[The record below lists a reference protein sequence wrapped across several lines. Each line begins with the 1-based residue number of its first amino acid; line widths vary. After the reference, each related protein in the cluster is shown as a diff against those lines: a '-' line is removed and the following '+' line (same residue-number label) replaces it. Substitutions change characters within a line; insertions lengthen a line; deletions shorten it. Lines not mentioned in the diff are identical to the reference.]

1 MRKIK
6 LFSLLAVLLVTCFT
20 STAWAWSGSG
30 TENDPYLI
38 SSVADWN
45 TLSTNSQSNTYAGVY
60 FRLMNDLSVGTM
72 IGKESNETGR
82 FAGIFDGNGHK
93 LTVSYNVTESNC
105 APFQSA
111 NNATIKNLIVD
122 GSITTNQKFATGMIA
137 MARGTTSI
145 ENCRVSVQITDN
157 TGGDGTD
164 GGFVGKNVSGT
175 LAITGCVFDGIFN
188 GPNVRGWGGFV
199 GWNESNGG
207 GTTTITNCLFA
218 PASASFD
225 ATDCQT
231 FSRSRDLAAVTLN
244 NCYYTLALAGTQG
257 TQVYSPK
264 AIYGAT
270 MEMAGTP
277 TATYNVSRLNMYS
290 AGLAC
295 GSKLYA
301 PANAT
306 LSVNLSGSDA
316 GFVVRPNTDA
326 TLSGSSNPYSLQI
339 GSQNTQVAPN
349 KPSATVDGTGY
360 VFMEDA
366 VNAWGNNQTLQ
377 LLADVPISNRIS
389 IVNTRT
395 CDLNGH
401 GIIQEGDYEIF
412 EVKNGGNL
420 TLMDS
425 NTGNLTHKFV
435 TDANGIATLDEAN
448 GTVVVNGGYL
458 TGGKGNN
465 YENGGIAEQG
475 RNGGAIF
482 VYNGT
487 LTMNGGTIIGNK
499 AVRHAGGVFVCKNSL
514 FTFNGGTITRNQ
526 GYYAGGVDV
535 YNSTADIT
543 DNEPSTMRMTG
554 GTISYNYGTYHTGGL
569 AINSDDGAV
578 TVEITGGSIVNNH
591 SAANRAGGLFVEHTQ
606 ANLRISGNPVI
617 KDNYSDANPL
627 AQHNIRLNKGKITII
642 GALTN
647 TEKIGVT
654 MTTPG
659 EFTTDLSA
667 YGNASNFSS
676 DDPTYGVIINSNNE
690 AQLATPAT
698 LSDAPTAISNL
709 EYDGN
714 AQALVNGGTA
724 VNGTMAY
731 SLDGTNWSASIPT
744 GTNAGTYTVYYMVQG
759 DATHADYIPANNTI
773 EVTIAK
779 VAPVATAP
787 TAKDDLVSTG
797 EPQALVN
804 AGTSEHGVWWYN
816 VNNGEYTTYVPAR
829 TDAGDYT
836 VYYKFIG
843 DANHTDIEEAS
854 CNVSIAAAIPVADL
868 SKNIAID
875 LRGNQLGG
883 DGSTGGSKYLIIDSE
898 DNYTYV
904 DDEPAAYNAYFAFEN
919 FNGSQHGYYNLLVT
933 APVTAGNYLLT
944 LGGCQYGNGG
954 GNVKNA
960 ASEIL
965 ASFDQKTAGCYDA
978 DPVNNSVY
986 LIFTV
991 DAAQTITIDC
1001 GNYTPYIALK
1011 KMPVIP
1017 TFSDFEINFQSDP
1030 YNVISGAKPAGTVI
1044 AGSFHDGQHG
1054 YQNVEATVPTQAGT
1068 YRLTLGACQYGN
1080 GEGNVMSET
1089 NIELASFNQNL
1100 GENKC
1105 YVASTGANTVSV
1117 TFAVDIDQTIT
1128 IDCGT
1133 YTPYMKLE
1141 KITAYA
1147 VEFALGDAEGTAPAA
1162 VDVTIG
1168 EALTMPVNKTMYK
1181 EGYTLTGW
1189 SDGAN
1194 TYAIGAAFTPAT
1206 DVILTPVFTANEAD
1220 LLNADVDVTVRW
1232 NFGTSLDAPAIH
1244 AEGSNAIIVAQALIG
1259 DKTVDVKL
1267 AIDATSGKFQND
1279 NRTDEWAQVN
1289 IGTIFTF
1296 PSKVDAVVTVNTH
1309 SGNTTYDLAAGTL
1322 TCNTNDYYSYLEVT
1336 YPAPAPVVPT
1346 FIVVGANEDPEH
1358 AGDYYATFY
1367 DSSNRYALPDNGTK
1381 AYVAELSGTDLLLH
1395 EIASGAEVIPANT
1408 AVIFKAPSSS
1418 ISLTLSDNDAV
1429 TVTDPNCLVGTD
1441 VAKAAP
1447 ANCYVISGH
1456 SSDNSV
1462 TGVGF
1467 YQYTG
1472 TLKPNKAYTI
1482 YSGSVAYAP
1491 KRLRFV
1497 FDSPTGVDIV
1507 DANSKAEK
1515 RIENGQVIIIR
1526 NGVRYN
1532 AAGQI
1537 VK

>member
-1 MRKIK
+1 MRKI
-6 LFSLLAVLLVTCFT
+6 FTFLLAVLLVTCFT

-38 SSVADWN
+38 SSAADWN
-45 TLSTNSQSNTYAGVY
+45 ELSTNSQSNTYAGVY
-60 FRLMNDLSVGTM
+60 FRLTEDISVGTM
-72 IGKESNETGR
+72 IGSESDATGR
-82 FAGIFDGNGHK
+82 FAGIFDGNGHT
-93 LTVSYNVTESNC
+93 LTVSYDVTQNHA
-105 APFQSA
+105 APFRNV
-111 NNATIKNLIVD
+111 NNVTIKNLIVE
-122 GSITTNQKFATGMIA
+122 GSIKTNQKYAAGIIGRV
-137 MARGTTSI
+137 RGVTSI

-157 TGGDGTD
+157 TSGDGTD
-164 GGFVGKNVSGT
+164 GGFVGVNDNGALT
-175 LAITGCVFDGIFN
+175 ITGCVFDGIIN
-188 GPNVRGWGGFV
+188 MPGVEGLGGFV
-199 GWNESNGG
+199 GWNESSSG
-207 GTTTITNCLFA
+207 GTTVITNCLFA
-218 PASASFD
+218 PASASFT
-225 ATDCQT
+225 ATGCQT
-231 FSRSRDLAAVTLN
+231 FSRSRDLAKVTLN
-244 NCYYTLALAGTQG
+244 NCYYTRALAGTQG

-264 AIYGAT
+264 AIYDAT
-270 MEMAGTP
+270 IEMAGTP
-277 TATYNVSRLNMYS
+277 TTTYNVSRLNMYS

-306 LSVNLSGSDA
+306 LSVNLSGSAA
-316 GFVVRPNTDA
+316 GFVVRPNTGA

-349 KPSATVDGTGY
+349 KPSATVAGNEY
-360 VFMEDA
+360 VFFEDA
-366 VNAWGNNQTLQ
+366 VNAWGSNQTLQ

-389 IVNTRT
+389 IENTRT

-420 TLMDS
+420 TLIDS
-425 NTGNLTHKFV
+425 NTGNLTHKFAI
-435 TDANGIATLDEAN
+435 DANGVASLDEEN
-448 GTVVVNGGYL
+448 GTVVVNGGFI

-465 YENGGIAEQG
+465 YENGGIAKQG

-499 AVRHAGGVFVCKNSL
+499 AVRHAGGVFICKNSL

-535 YNSTADIT
+535 YNSFADI
-543 DNEPSTMRMTG
+543 DYNEPSTMRMTG

-569 AINSDDGAV
+569 AINSADGEI

-591 SAANRAGGLFVEHTQ
+591 SAGSNAGGLFVEHTQ

-617 KDNYSDANPL
+617 KDNYSDANPT

-654 MTTPG
+654 MATPG
-659 EFTTDLSA
+659 EFTTGLSS

-676 DDPTYGVIINSNNE
+676 DDPAYGVIINSNNE

-698 LSDAPTAISNL
+698 LSAAPTAISNL

-714 AQALVNGGTA
+714 AHALVNGGTA
-724 VNGTMAY
+724 SNGTMAY
-731 SLDGTNWSASIPT
+731 SLDGTNWSAAIPT
-744 GTNAGTYTVYYMVQG
+744 GTDAGTYTVYYMVQG

-773 EVTIAK
+773 EVTIAM
-779 VAPVATAP
+779 
-787 TAKDDLVSTG
+787 
-797 EPQALVN
+797 
-804 AGTSEHGVWWYN
+804 
-816 VNNGEYTTYVPAR
+816 
-829 TDAGDYT
+829 
-836 VYYKFIG
+836 
-843 DANHTDIEEAS
+843 
-854 CNVSIAAAIPVADL
+854 PVADL

-904 DDEPAAYNAYFAFEN
+904 DAEPAAYNAYFAFDN
-919 FNGSQHGYYNLLVT
+919 FNGSQHGYTNLLVT

-944 LGGCQYGNGG
+944 LGGCQYGNGQ

-1011 KMPVIP
+1011 KMPEIP
-1017 TFSDFEINFQSDP
+1017 TFTDFEINFQTNP

-1044 AGSFHDGQHG
+1044 AGSFHDNLHG
-1054 YQNVEATVPTQAGT
+1054 YQNVEATVPVEDGT
-1068 YRLTLGACQYGN
+1068 YRLTLGACEYDSNAGT
-1080 GEGNVMSET
+1080 VMSET
-1089 NIELASFNQNL
+1089 NVELASLDQNL
-1100 GENKC
+1100 GAGKC
-1105 YVASTGANTVSV
+1105 YHNNTTKNIVSK
-1117 TFAVDIDQTIT
+1117 TFTVDIDQTIT
-1128 IDCGT
+1128 IDCGQ

-1141 KITAYA
+1141 KITAYH
-1147 VEFALGDAEGTAPAA
+1147 VVFALGEAEGVAPAA
-1162 VDVTIG
+1162 KDVTIG

-1189 SDGAN
+1189 SDGVN

-1206 DVILTPVFTANEAD
+1206 DVILTPVFTANATAIAD
-1220 LLNADVDVTVRW
+1220 ATEEVTVRW
-1232 NFGTSLDAPAIH
+1232 EFGEINGAPSMH
-1244 AEGSNAIIVAQALIG
+1244 FEGSNGILVAQA
-1259 DKTVDVKL
+1259 TVGGNPMDVRL
-1267 AIDATSGKFQND
+1267 DIDGTAGKFD
-1279 NRTDEWAQVN
+1279 NSGRGDQWAQVKEN
-1289 IGTIFTF
+1289 TTFTF
-1296 PSKVDAVVTVNTH
+1296 PAKNGATVEVGAYTSPANYNV
-1309 SGNTTYDLAAGTL
+1309 SGNVL
-1322 TCNTNDYYSYLEVT
+1322 TANDANNYYSYLEVT
-1336 YPAPAPVVPT
+1336 YPAPAPVAPT
-1346 FIVVGANEDPEH
+1346 FINITANEDPEH
-1358 AGDYYATFY
+1358 AGVYYATFY
-1367 DSSNRYALPDNGTK
+1367 HSSGKYALPNDGTK

-1408 AVIFKAPSSS
+1408 AVIFKAPTSS
-1418 ISLTLSDNDAV
+1418 ISLTLSENIAV

-1462 TGVGF
+1462 VGVGF

-1472 TLKPNKAYTI
+1472 TLKAHKAYTI
-1482 YSGSVAYAP
+1482 YGGSNAP
-1491 KRLRFV
+1491 KRMRFV
-1497 FDSPTGVDIV
+1497 FDQATDVESIQPSAVSNQKIL
-1507 DANSKAEK
+1507 
-1515 RIENGQVIIIR
+1515 ENGVLYIIK

-1532 AAGQI
+1532 VQGQI

>member
-1 MRKIK
+1 MKKIK
-6 LFSLLAVLLVTCFT
+6 LFSLLALLLVTCFT

-38 SSVADWN
+38 SSAADWN

-72 IGKESNETGR
+72 IGTGDKDVAAGR
-82 FAGIFDGNGHK
+82 FAGIFDGNGHT
-93 LTVSYNVTESNC
+93 LTVSYDVTEDHV
-105 APFQSA
+105 APFRNV
-111 NNATIKNLIVD
+111 NNVTIKNLIVD
-122 GSITTNQKFATGMIA
+122 GSIKTNKQFAAGIIGR
-137 MARGTTSI
+137 ARGTTSI
-145 ENCRVSVQITDN
+145 ENCRVSVQFNDN
-157 TGGDGTD
+157 SKGDGTD
-164 GGFVGKNVSGT
+164 GGFVGINDRGALT
-175 LAITGCVFDGIFN
+175 ITGCVFDGIIN
-188 GPNVRGWGGFV
+188 MPRVAGLGGFV
-199 GWNESNGG
+199 GWNESNDG
-207 GTTTITNCLFA
+207 GTTVITNCLFA

-225 ATDCQT
+225 ATGCQT
-231 FSRSRDLAAVTLN
+231 FSRSRNLAKVTLN
-244 NCYYTLALAGTQG
+244 NCYYTRTLGDTQG
-257 TQVYSPK
+257 IQVYSPK
-264 AIYGAT
+264 EMYGAT
-270 MEMAGTP
+270 IEMAGTP
-277 TATYNVSRLNMYS
+277 TTTYNVSRLNMYS

-306 LSVNLSGSDA
+306 LSVNLSGSAA
-316 GFVVRPNTDA
+316 GYVVRPNTGA

-349 KPSATVDGTGY
+349 IPNARVDGTGY
-360 VFMEDA
+360 VFFEDA
-366 VNAWGNNQTLQ
+366 VNAWGNSQTLQ

-389 IVNTRT
+389 IENTRT

-425 NTGNLTHKFV
+425 NTGNLTHKFAI
-435 TDANGIATLDEAN
+435 DANGVASLDEEN
-448 GTVVVNGGYL
+448 GTVVVNGGFI

-465 YENGGIAEQG
+465 YENGGIAKQG

-535 YNSTADIT
+535 YNSFADID

-569 AINSDDGAV
+569 AINSDDGEI
-578 TVEITGGSIVNNH
+578 TVEITGGQIIHNH
-591 SAANRAGGLFVEHTQ
+591 SAGSNAGGLFVEHTQ

-659 EFTTDLSA
+659 EFTTDLSS

-676 DDPTYGVIINSNNE
+676 DDPAYGVIINSNNE

-698 LSDAPTAISNL
+698 LSAAPTAISNL
-709 EYDGN
+709 EYSGS
-714 AQALVNGGTA
+714 AQNLVNGGTA
-724 VNGTMAY
+724 ENGTMAY
-731 SLDGTNWSASIPT
+731 SLDGTNWSSTIPT
-744 GTNAGTYTVYYMVQG
+744 GINAGTYTVYYMVQG

-773 EVTIAK
+773 EVTIAM
-779 VAPVATAP
+779 
-787 TAKDDLVSTG
+787 
-797 EPQALVN
+797 
-804 AGTSEHGVWWYN
+804 
-816 VNNGEYTTYVPAR
+816 
-829 TDAGDYT
+829 
-836 VYYKFIG
+836 
-843 DANHTDIEEAS
+843 
-854 CNVSIAAAIPVADL
+854 PVADL

-875 LRGNQLGG
+875 LRGQQLGG
-883 DGSTGGSKYLIIDSE
+883 TNTQGGSKYLIIDSE

-904 DDEPAAYNAYFAFEN
+904 DAEPAAYNAYFAFEN

-944 LGGCQYGNGG
+944 LGGCQYGTGT

-1011 KMPVIP
+1011 KMPEIP
-1017 TFSDFEINFQSDP
+1017 AFTDFAINFMSDSYTVAEGTLP
-1030 YNVISGAKPAGTVI
+1030 EGTVI
-1044 AGSFHDGQHG
+1044 DGTPNTGQTAHG
-1054 YQNVEATVPTQAGT
+1054 YQNVVATVPVKAGK
-1068 YRLTLGACQYGN
+1068 YRLTLGTCQYGT
-1080 GEGNVMSET
+1080 GTGNVMSET
-1089 NIELASFNQNL
+1089 NIELASFDQKTAACYHHNPS
-1100 GENKC
+1100 ENII
-1105 YVASTGANTVSV
+1105 SMI
-1117 TFAVDIDQTIT
+1117 FDVDQDQHIT
-1128 IDCGT
+1128 IDCGN

-1141 KITAYA
+1141 AVTSYA
-1147 VEFALGDAEGTAPAA
+1147 VEFALGDAAGTAPAA
-1162 VDVTIG
+1162 VDVAIG

-1181 EGYTLTGW
+1181 DGYTLTGW
-1189 SDGAN
+1189 SDGVN
-1194 TYAIGAAFTPAT
+1194 EYAIGAEFTPTT
-1206 DVILTPVFTANEAD
+1206 DAVLTPVFTANAIAITDATEA
-1220 LLNADVDVTVRW
+1220 VTVRW
-1232 NFGTSLDAPAIH
+1232 YFGKSNEAPEFAWQNNSGIL
-1244 AEGSNAIIVAQALIG
+1244 VAQA
-1259 DKTVDVKL
+1259 TVGGNPMDVR
-1267 AIDATSGKFQND
+1267 ININATSGKFSNAG
-1279 NRTDEWAQVN
+1279 RTDKWAQVN
-1289 IGTIFTF
+1289 NGTILSF
-1296 PSKVDAVVTVNTH
+1296 PGKADAVVTVESYNNNPEHYAINAT
-1309 SGNTTYDLAAGTL
+1309 AGTL
-1322 TCNTNDYYSYLEVT
+1322 ACNSDDYYSYLEVT
-1336 YPAPAPVVPT
+1336 YPAPAPT
-1346 FIVVGANEDPEH
+1346 MIIIGANEDPEH
-1358 AGDYYATFY
+1358 AGNYYATFY
-1367 DSSNRYALPDNGTK
+1367 HSSGKYALPNDGTK
-1381 AYVAELSGTDLLLH
+1381 AYVAELSGTDLVMH

-1408 AVIFKAPSSS
+1408 AVIFKAPTSS
-1418 ISLTLSDNDAV
+1418 ISLTLSDEAAV

-1462 TGVGF
+1462 VGVGF
-1467 YQYTG
+1467 YQYSG

-1482 YSGSVAYAP
+1482 YSGNNAP
-1491 KRLRFV
+1491 KRMRFV
-1497 FDSPTGVDIV
+1497 FDQEQIATGVENINAAV
-1507 DANSKAEK
+1507 ETQKVL
-1515 RIENGQVIIIR
+1515 ENGVFYIIK

-1532 AAGQI
+1532 VQGQI

>member
-1 MRKIK
+1 MRKI
-6 LFSLLAVLLVTCFT
+6 FTFLLAVLLVTCFT

-38 SSVADWN
+38 SSAADWN
-45 TLSTNSQSNTYAGVY
+45 TLSTNSQSNTYTGVY

-72 IGKESNETGR
+72 IGSESDATGR
-82 FAGIFDGNGHK
+82 FAGIFDGNGHT
-93 LTVSYNVTESNC
+93 LTVSYDVTENHA
-105 APFQSA
+105 APFRNV
-111 NNATIKNLIVD
+111 NNVTIKNLIVE
-122 GSITTNQKFATGMIA
+122 GSIKTNQKYAAGIIGR
-137 MARGTTSI
+137 ARGTTSI

-157 TGGDGTD
+157 TSGDGTD
-164 GGFVGKNVSGT
+164 GGFVGINDKGALT
-175 LAITGCVFDGIFN
+175 ITGCVFDGIIN
-188 GPNVRGWGGFV
+188 MPGVEGLGGFV
-199 GWNESNGG
+199 GWNESNSG

-218 PASASFD
+218 PASASFT
-225 ATDCQT
+225 ATGCQT
-231 FSRSRDLAAVTLN
+231 FSRSRDLAYVTLN
-244 NCYYTLALAGTQG
+244 NCYYTLALSDTQQG

-264 AIYGAT
+264 EMYGAT
-270 MEMAGTP
+270 IEMAGTP
-277 TATYNVSRLNMYS
+277 TTTYNVSRLNMYS

-301 PANAT
+301 PANTT

-316 GFVVRPNTDA
+316 GFVVRPNTGA

-349 KPSATVDGTGY
+349 KPSATVAGNEY
-360 VFMEDA
+360 VFFEDA
-366 VNAWGNNQTLQ
+366 VNAWANNQTLQ

-389 IVNTRT
+389 IENTRT

-420 TLMDS
+420 TLIDS
-425 NTGNLTHKFV
+425 NTGNLTHKFAI
-435 TDANGIATLDEAN
+435 DANGVASLDEEN
-448 GTVVVNGGYL
+448 GTVVVNGGFI

-465 YENGGIAEQG
+465 LENGGIAKQG

-499 AVRHAGGVFVCKNSL
+499 AVRHAGGVFICKNSL

-535 YNSTADIT
+535 YNSTADIN

-554 GTISYNYGTYHTGGL
+554 GTISYNYGTGHTGGL
-569 AINSDDGAV
+569 AINSADGEI

-591 SAANRAGGLFVEHTQ
+591 SAANRAAGLYVEHTNT
-606 ANLRISGNPVI
+606 NLRISGNPVI
-617 KDNYSDANPL
+617 KDNYSDNSPTV
-627 AQHNIRLNKGKITII
+627 QQNIFLNTGKITII

-654 MTTPG
+654 MATPG
-659 EFTTDLSA
+659 EFTTGLSS

-676 DDPTYGVIINSNNE
+676 DDPAYGVIINSNNE

-709 EYDGN
+709 EYNGN
-714 AQALVNGGTA
+714 AQALVNDGTA

-731 SLDGTNWSASIPT
+731 SLDGTNWSAAIPT

-773 EVTIAK
+773 EVTIAM
-779 VAPVATAP
+779 
-787 TAKDDLVSTG
+787 
-797 EPQALVN
+797 
-804 AGTSEHGVWWYN
+804 
-816 VNNGEYTTYVPAR
+816 
-829 TDAGDYT
+829 
-836 VYYKFIG
+836 
-843 DANHTDIEEAS
+843 
-854 CNVSIAAAIPVADL
+854 PVADL

-875 LRGNQLGG
+875 LRDHQLGG
-883 DGSTGGSKYLIIDSE
+883 TNTQGGSKYLIIDSE

-944 LGGCQYGNGG
+944 LGGCQYGNGQ

-1011 KMPVIP
+1011 KMPEIP
-1017 TFSDFEINFQSDP
+1017 TFTDFEINFQTNP

-1044 AGSFHDGQHG
+1044 AGSHHDGQHG
-1054 YQNVEATVPTQAGT
+1054 YQNVEATVPMEAGT
-1068 YRLTLGACQYGN
+1068 YRLTLGACGYGI
-1080 GEGNVMSET
+1080 GTGNVMSET
-1089 NIELASFNQNL
+1089 NVELAAFNQKL
-1100 GENKC
+1100 AEESMC

-1117 TFAVDIDQTIT
+1117 TFTVDIDQTIT
-1128 IDCGT
+1128 IDCGQ

-1141 KITAYA
+1141 KITAYH
-1147 VEFALGDAEGTAPAA
+1147 VVFALGEAEGVAPAA
-1162 VDVTIG
+1162 ADVTIG

-1189 SDGAN
+1189 SDGVN
-1194 TYAIGAAFTPAT
+1194 TYAIGSAFTPAT

-1220 LLNADVDVTVRW
+1220 LLNANVDVTVRW
-1232 NFGTSLDAPAIH
+1232 NFGTSLEAPAIH
-1244 AEGSNAIIVAQALIG
+1244 AEGSSAIIVAQALIG

-1289 IGTIFTF
+1289 IGTIFNF
-1296 PSKVDAVVTVNTH
+1296 PSKTDAVVTVNTN

-1336 YPAPAPVVPT
+1336 YPAPAPVAPL
-1346 FIVVGANEDPEH
+1346 FINITANEDPEH

-1367 DSSNRYALPDNGTK
+1367 HSSGKYALPNDGTK
-1381 AYVAELSGTDLLLH
+1381 AYVAELSGTDLVMH
-1395 EIASGAEVIPANT
+1395 EIASGADVIPANT
-1408 AVIFKAPSSS
+1408 AVIFKAPTSS
-1418 ISLTLSDNDAV
+1418 ISLTLSENIAV

-1462 TGVGF
+1462 VGVGF

-1482 YSGSVAYAP
+1482 YSGSNAP
-1491 KRLRFV
+1491 KRMRFV
-1497 FDSPTGVDIV
+1497 FDQATDVESIQPSAVSNQKIL
-1507 DANSKAEK
+1507 
-1515 RIENGQVIIIR
+1515 ENGQVIIIR
-1526 NGVRYN
+1526 NGVKYN
-1532 AAGQI
+1532 VNGQI

>member
-30 TENDPYLI
+30 TENDPILI
-38 SSVADWN
+38 SSVEDWN

-60 FRLMNDLSVGTM
+60 FRLMNDLSVSTM
-72 IGKESNETGR
+72 IGSESDEAGR
-82 FAGIFDGNGHK
+82 FAGRFDGNGHT
-93 LTVSYNVTESNC
+93 LTVSYDVTQNHA
-105 APFQSA
+105 APFRNV
-111 NNATIKNLIVD
+111 NNVTIKNLIVD
-122 GSITTNQKFATGMIA
+122 GSIKTNKKYAAGIIGR
-137 MARGTTSI
+137 ARGTTSI
-145 ENCRVSVQITDN
+145 ENCRVSVQFTDDTN
-157 TGGDGTD
+157 GDGTD
-164 GGFVGKNVSGT
+164 GGFVGVNDNGALT
-175 LAITGCVFDGIFN
+175 ITGCVFDGIIN
-188 GPNVRGWGGFV
+188 SPGVRGWGGFV
-199 GWNESNGG
+199 GWSESNNGG
-207 GTTTITNCLFA
+207 CTTVITNCLFA

-225 ATDCQT
+225 ANGCQT
-231 FSRSRDLAAVTLN
+231 FSRYRNESTVTLN

-264 AIYGAT
+264 EMYGAT
-270 MEMAGTP
+270 IEMAGTP

-316 GFVVRPNTDA
+316 GYVVRPNTGA

-339 GSQNTQVAPN
+339 GNQNTQIAPN
-349 KPSATVDGTGY
+349 ILNARVDGTGY
-360 VFMEDA
+360 VFFEDA
-366 VNAWGNNQTLQ
+366 LNAWGNNQTLQ

-389 IVNTRT
+389 IENTRT

-420 TLMDS
+420 TLIDS

-435 TDANGIATLDEAN
+435 TDANGIATLDEEN
-448 GTVVVNGGYL
+448 GTVVVNGGFI

-465 YENGGIAEQG
+465 LENGGIAKQG

-535 YNSTADIT
+535 YNSTADI
-543 DNEPSTMRMTG
+543 DNNELSTMRMTG
-554 GTISYNYGTYHTGGL
+554 GTISYNYSTGHTGGL
-569 AINSDDGAV
+569 AINSDNGAI

-591 SAANRAGGLFVEHTQ
+591 SAANRAAGVYVEHT
-606 ANLRISGNPVI
+606 NTYLRISGNPVI
-617 KDNYSDANPL
+617 KDNYSDNNPTV
-627 AQHNIRLNKGKITII
+627 QQNILLNNGKITII

-659 EFTTDLSA
+659 EFTTNLSA

-676 DDPTYGVIINSNNE
+676 DDPAYGVIINSNNE

-714 AQALVNGGTA
+714 AQALVNAGTA

-731 SLDGTNWSASIPT
+731 SLDGTNWSATLPT

-773 EVTIAK
+773 EVTIA
-779 VAPVATAP
+779 
-787 TAKDDLVSTG
+787 
-797 EPQALVN
+797 
-804 AGTSEHGVWWYN
+804 
-816 VNNGEYTTYVPAR
+816 
-829 TDAGDYT
+829 
-836 VYYKFIG
+836 
-843 DANHTDIEEAS
+843 
-854 CNVSIAAAIPVADL
+854 IPVADL

-875 LRGNQLGG
+875 LRGQQLGG
-883 DGSTGGSKYLIIDSE
+883 TNTQGGAKYLIIDSE

-904 DDEPAAYNAYFAFEN
+904 DDEPAAYNAYFAFDN
-919 FNGSQHGYYNLLVT
+919 FNGTQHGYTNLVAT
-933 APVTAGNYLLT
+933 VPVTAGNYLLT
-944 LGGCQYGNGG
+944 LGGCQYGNGA

-1011 KMPVIP
+1011 KMPEIP
-1017 TFSDFEINFQSDP
+1017 AFTDFELNFQTNP
-1030 YNVISGAKPAGTVI
+1030 YDVISGAKPEGTVI

-1054 YQNVEATVPTQAGT
+1054 YQNVEATVPMEAGT
-1068 YRLTLGACQYGN
+1068 YRLTLGACGYGN
-1080 GEGNVMSET
+1080 GAGNVMSET
-1089 NIELASFNQNL
+1089 NVELASFNQKL
-1100 GENKC
+1100 AEESMC

-1117 TFAVDIDQTIT
+1117 TFTVDIDQTIT
-1128 IDCGT
+1128 IDCGQ

-1141 KITAYA
+1141 KITAYH
-1147 VEFALGDAEGTAPAA
+1147 VVFALGDAEGVAPAA
-1162 VDVTIG
+1162 ADVTIG

-1189 SDGAN
+1189 SDGVN

-1206 DVILTPVFTANEAD
+1206 DAVLTPVFTANEAD
-1220 LLNADVDVTVRW
+1220 LLNASTDVTVKW
-1232 NFGTSLDAPAIH
+1232 YFGGDNGAPVMKL
-1244 AEGSNAIIVAQALIG
+1244 EGSAGLLVAQATIG

-1267 AIDATSGKFQND
+1267 SIDATSGKFEPQP
-1279 NRTDEWAQVN
+1279 TTEWAQVKV
-1289 IGTIFTF
+1289 GTIFTY
-1296 PSKVDAVVTVNTH
+1296 PYKAGITVNVDNYK
-1309 SGNTTYDLAAGTL
+1309 SYVTYYIADAEGKV
-1322 TCNTNDYYSYLEVT
+1322 TCGENDYYSFIEVT
-1336 YPAPAPVVPT
+1336 YPAPAPVAPT
-1346 FIVVGANEDPEH
+1346 LIVVGANEDPEH
-1358 AGDYYATFY
+1358 AGNYYATFY
-1367 DSSNRYALPDNGTK
+1367 DSSNRYALPNDGTK

-1395 EIASGAEVIPANT
+1395 EIASGEEVIPANT

-1418 ISLTLSDNDAV
+1418 ITLTLSDEAAV

-1441 VAKAAP
+1441 VAMAAP

-1462 TGVGF
+1462 VGVGF

-1482 YSGSVAYAP
+1482 YSGSNAP
-1491 KRLRFV
+1491 KRMRFV
-1497 FDSPTGVDIV
+1497 FDQATDVESIQPSAVSNQKIL
-1507 DANSKAEK
+1507 
-1515 RIENGQVIIIR
+1515 ENGQVIIIR
-1526 NGVRYN
+1526 NGVKYN
-1532 AAGQI
+1532 VNGQI